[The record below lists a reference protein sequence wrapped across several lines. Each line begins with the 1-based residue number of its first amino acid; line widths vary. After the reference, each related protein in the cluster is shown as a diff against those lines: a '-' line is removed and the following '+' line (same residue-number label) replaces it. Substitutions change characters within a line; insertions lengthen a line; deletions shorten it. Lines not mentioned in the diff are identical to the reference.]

1 MKKRIYIA
9 PDRLGVVNGVEVESK
24 VLTSMPTGSTSSC
37 KYCAVRDLKMCF
49 DKFGKQK
56 DSRPA
61 CFGNDPENLSK
72 KPLFYKA
79 I

>member
-9 PDRLGVVNGVEVESK
+9 PGSLGVIDGIEVESR
-24 VLTSMPTGSTSSC
+24 VLTILPTGSTSSC
-37 KYCAVRDLKMCF
+37 KYCAVRDLGICF
-49 DKFGKQK
+49 NNEDKRE
-56 DSRPA
+56 SSAPA